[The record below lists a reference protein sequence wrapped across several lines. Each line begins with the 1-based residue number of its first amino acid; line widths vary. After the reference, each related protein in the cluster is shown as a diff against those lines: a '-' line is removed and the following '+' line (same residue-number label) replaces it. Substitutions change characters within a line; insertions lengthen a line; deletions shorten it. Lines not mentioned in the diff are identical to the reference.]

1 MKTFVYISML
11 CVIGTSLVAQEAAS
25 DSSATESTSSAT
37 TASAS
42 TGTGNI
48 PSALYVIRPSDVLEV
63 HVFREPDLNTRAKV
77 DAEGKI
83 NLPLIGNVEVAGK
96 TVRDAQKLIHDL
108 LADGFLV
115 NPHVTIVMQ
124 YYAERRVTVNGY
136 VHSQGEIMFP
146 PEEEMT
152 LTQAIARARGLT
164 QMASGIVTI
173 KRTEDDGKTSTF
185 EVNYHRIVGR
195 SGTVDPQLKKGDIL
209 TVEKR
214 IF

>member
-1 MKTFVYISML
+1 MKAFTYISML
-11 CVIGTSLVAQEAAS
+11 CVIGVSLAAQEASESSAAES
-25 DSSATESTSSAT
+25 TAAPSSATQS
-37 TASAS
+37 
-42 TGTGNI
+42 TGNI
-48 PSALYVIRPSDVLEV
+48 PSALYVIRPSDMLEV
-63 HVFREPDLNTRAKV
+63 HIFREPDLNTRAKV

-83 NLPLIGNVEVAGK
+83 NLPLIGNVEVSGK

-115 NPHVTIVMQ
+115 NPHVTIIMQ
-124 YYAERRVTVNGY
+124 YYAERRVTVNGH

-173 KRTEDDGKTSTF
+173 KRTEEDGKTSTF